1 MLKFDAAR
9 IHFLSEVFVAVAIV
23 VAYYKCSIM
32 GSTPG
37 FLDIRVDDFP
47 PSPALSFCPISNE
60 QPALYL

>member
-9 IHFLSEVFVAVAIV
+9 IQFLSEVFVAVAIV
-23 VAYYKCSIM
+23 FAYYKHSIM

-47 PSPALSFCPISNE
+47 PSPALCFRPISNE
-60 QPALYL
+60 QVAVYL